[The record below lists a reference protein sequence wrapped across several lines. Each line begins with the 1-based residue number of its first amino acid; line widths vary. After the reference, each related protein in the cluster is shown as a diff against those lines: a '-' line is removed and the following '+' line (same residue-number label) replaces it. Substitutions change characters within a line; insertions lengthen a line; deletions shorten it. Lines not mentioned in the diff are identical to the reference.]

1 MAKKEKE
8 EVKVL
13 SSYELKLLELVEA
26 GKKAF
31 DLLVKEVERPI
42 DEELQDDRARNAMKA
57 KKECFMDAR
66 EIMSEVQKL
75 EAQLNGEEVTE
86 TKIVNNENDSSYT
99 GGYAEQFAK
108 NKKK

>member
-1 MAKKEKE
+1 MKKKQEKI
-8 EVKVL
+8 L
-13 SSYELKLLELVEA
+13 SVYESKLMELVEA

-57 KKECFMDAR
+57 KKECFMDAK

-75 EAQLNGEEVTE
+75 EAQLRGEEEEILITQEV
-86 TKIVNNENDSSYT
+86 KDSVYT

-108 NKKK
+108 NKK

>member
-1 MAKKEKE
+1 MTKKQEKE
-8 EVKVL
+8 L
-13 SSYELKLLELVEA
+13 SVYEEKLMELVEA

-66 EIMSEVQKL
+66 EIMTEVQRL
-75 EAQLNGEEVTE
+75 EAQLRGEEAEAITQIE
-86 TKIVNNENDSSYT
+86 TGKDSVYT

-108 NKKK
+108 KKK

>member
-1 MAKKEKE
+1 MTKKQDKE
-8 EVKVL
+8 L
-13 SSYELKLLELVEA
+13 SVYELKLMELVEA

-66 EIMSEVQKL
+66 EIMAEVQNL
-75 EAQLNGEEVTE
+75 EAQLRGEEIQTPTKTE
-86 TKIVNNENDSSYT
+86 EVKDSVYT

-108 NKKK
+108 NKK

>member
-1 MAKKEKE
+1 MTKKQEK
-8 EVKVL
+8 KL
-13 SSYELKLLELVEA
+13 SVYESKLMELVEA

-57 KKECFMDAR
+57 KKECFMDAK

-75 EAQLNGEEVTE
+75 EAQLRGEEVETLITE
-86 TKIVNNENDSSYT
+86 EVKDSVYT

-108 NKKK
+108 NKK

>member
-1 MAKKEKE
+1 MTKKKTKE
-8 EVKVL
+8 H
-13 SSYELKLLELVEA
+13 SIYELKLMELVEA

-75 EAQLNGEEVTE
+75 EAQLRGEEVETTNQTE
-86 TKIVNNENDSSYT
+86 EIKDSVYS

-108 NKKK
+108 NKK

>member
-1 MAKKEKE
+1 MTKKQEKKFSVYE
-8 EVKVL
+8 E
-13 SSYELKLLELVEA
+13 KLMELVEA

-42 DEELQDDRARNAMKA
+42 DEDLQDDRARNAMKA

-66 EIMSEVQKL
+66 EIMTEVQKL
-75 EAQLNGEEVTE
+75 EAQLRGEEVEVKTQIETE
-86 TKIVNNENDSSYT
+86 KDSVYT

-108 NKKK
+108 KKK

>member
-1 MAKKEKE
+1 MTKKQEKI
-8 EVKVL
+8 L
-13 SSYELKLLELVEA
+13 SVYESKLMELVEA

-57 KKECFMDAR
+57 KKECFMDAK

-75 EAQLNGEEVTE
+75 EAQLRGEEEEILITQEV
-86 TKIVNNENDSSYT
+86 KDSVYT

-108 NKKK
+108 NKK

>member
-1 MAKKEKE
+1 MTKKQEK
-8 EVKVL
+8 KL
-13 SSYELKLLELVEA
+13 SVYEQKLMELVEA

-57 KKECFMDAR
+57 KKECFMDAK
-66 EIMSEVQKL
+66 EIMAEVQKL
-75 EAQLNGEEVTE
+75 EAQLRGEEVEVLITQE
-86 TKIVNNENDSSYT
+86 VKDSVYT

-108 NKKK
+108 NKK

>member
-1 MAKKEKE
+1 MTKKKTKE
-8 EVKVL
+8 H
-13 SSYELKLLELVEA
+13 SIYELKLMELVEA

-75 EAQLNGEEVTE
+75 EAQLRGEEVDE
-86 TKIVNNENDSSYT
+86 KIQIDSEKNSVYT

-108 NKKK
+108 KKK

>member
-1 MAKKEKE
+1 MTKKQDKELSVYEEK
-8 EVKVL
+8 L
-13 SSYELKLLELVEA
+13 MELVEA

-42 DEELQDDRARNAMKA
+42 DEDLQDDRARNAMKA

-66 EIMSEVQKL
+66 EIMTEVQKL
-75 EAQLNGEEVTE
+75 EAQLRGEEAEVKTQIETE
-86 TKIVNNENDSSYT
+86 KDSVYT

-108 NKKK
+108 KKK

>member
-1 MAKKEKE
+1 MKKKQER
-8 EVKVL
+8 VL
-13 SSYELKLLELVEA
+13 SVYESKLMELVEA

-42 DEELQDDRARNAMKA
+42 DEDLQDDRARNAMKA
-57 KKECFMDAR
+57 KKECFMDAK

-75 EAQLNGEEVTE
+75 EAQLRGEEEEILITQEV
-86 TKIVNNENDSSYT
+86 KDSVYT

-108 NKKK
+108 NKK